1 MKLLGNIVE
10 NEFKKHKII
19 GLNDIISWKESV
31 DFRKTKASF
40 EAYQNQ
46 IADRYSYYTDVDLKI
61 DYLRGYLRTI
71 SRGLGLQDATTAER
85 ITLCKFGYGLCGE
98 QSHFAHYI
106 LRKYCESLVINLDSK
121 ILTLCK
127 KDSSAT
133 HAFVIYGS
141 DLTNLTNIF
150 SSLKS
155 LDANVYVFDPTF
167 KILIS
172 ANEYALHP
180 YILEF
185 CNEYHL
191 HNILTHSEDNKI
203 SHLTKETLVRIQDQ
217 SDLIFSRSMAG
228 IRQSLKKYKGDPMI
242 IKILQDFLTETSTRE
257 QLLNRYPFNACFI
270 S

>member
-1 MKLLGNIVE
+1 MQYVY
-10 NEFKKHKII
+10 
-19 GLNDIISWKESV
+19 V
-31 DFRKTKASF
+31 AF

-46 IADRYSYYTDVDLKI
+46 IADRYPYYTDVDLKI
-61 DYLRGYLRTI
+61 DYLRCYLHTI
-71 SRGLGLQDATTAER
+71 SKGLGLHDATTAER

-106 LRKYCESLVINLDSK
+106 LRKHCENLVINLDSK

-141 DLTNLTNIF
+141 DLTNLTNKF
-150 SSLKS
+150 SSLKN
-155 LDANVYVFDPTF
+155 LHETVYVFDPTF

-203 SHLTKETLVRIQDQ
+203 SHLTKEALGRIQDQ

-228 IRQSLKKYKGDPMI
+228 IRQLLKKSKCDPKI
-242 IKILQDFLTETSTRE
+242 IKILQDFLTETSARE
-257 QLLNRYPFNACFI
+257 QLLNQHSFNADQSTALIFSI
-270 S
+270 NRYKQTIV